1 MEIDGYALVT
11 GAGSGIGL
19 ACAQMYAEEGAAGVA
34 FADTDLEA
42 AERAAKESVGMAR
55 NPDYRAISIPVDVT
69 HEAEVWNMVEK
80 TRREFGRID
89 YAVNCAGIATR
100 QPKEFP
106 DLTLA
111 DFNRVMG
118 VNCEGTFNCLRAEV
132 NAMKAQ
138 EPRTV
143 NMKDPTR
150 GVTRGTIVNLGSVA
164 SYHAL
169 PRGTAYSTSKH
180 AVLALTKNAA
190 AESAQHDI
198 RINCLCPSF
207 VDTPM
212 AQQALAR
219 TPGSK
224 EAVEKMTPI
233 HRLAQPGEI
242 ADVVIF
248 LSSPRSSYVT
258 GVGWTVAGGAG
269 LSAFW

>member
-1 MEIDGYALVT
+1 
-11 GAGSGIGL
+11 
-19 ACAQMYAEEGAAGVA
+19 
-34 FADTDLEA
+34 
-42 AERAAKESVGMAR
+42 
-55 NPDYRAISIPVDVT
+55 
-69 HEAEVWNMVEK
+69 
-80 TRREFGRID
+80 
-89 YAVNCAGIATR
+89 
-100 QPKEFP
+100 
-106 DLTLA
+106 
-111 DFNRVMG
+111 
-118 VNCEGTFNCLRAEV
+118 
-132 NAMKAQ
+132 MKAQ

-180 AVLALTKNAA
+180 AVLALTKNAGEMFSDSFALEYSPLTEARVLAA